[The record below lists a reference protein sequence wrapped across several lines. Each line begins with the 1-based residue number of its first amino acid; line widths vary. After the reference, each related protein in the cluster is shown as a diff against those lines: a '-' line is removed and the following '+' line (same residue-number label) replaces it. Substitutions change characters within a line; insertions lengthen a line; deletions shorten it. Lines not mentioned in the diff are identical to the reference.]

1 MNLAEIKLT
10 TLATKDKR
18 GTKAA
23 IKALLEA
30 FEISHPNFKEIVYR
44 EPNDDKRVVIT
55 TEGNYGESEKQ
66 LIRVPENLLD
76 FPIDFIAHMLAH
88 EFIHIE
94 QRARPGYN
102 ASREEREFE
111 AYYHGVFPTKYNLPP
126 CPSWLR
132 LQFCN
137 AIERYYNAMGFGVK
151 RRHRKRYK
159 EVIEVKRSL
168 EQTQGGNE

>member
-1 MNLAEIKLT
+1 MDLANIKLNI
-10 TLATKDKR
+10 LAKKEEK

-23 IKALLEA
+23 IVDLLET
-30 FEISHPNFKEIVYR
+30 FGISHPNFGSIAYR
-44 EPNDDKRVVIT
+44 ATGKDNSVVIT
-55 TEGNYGESEKQ
+55 TEGNYGEDEKQ
-66 LIRVPENLLD
+66 IIRVPENLLD

-111 AYYHGVFPTKYNLPP
+111 AYYHGVFPTKYDLPP

-132 LQFCN
+132 LQFCKSV
-137 AIERYYNAMGFGVK
+137 ERYYRSMGFWTK

-159 EVIEVKRSL
+159 EVLEVKKNI
-168 EQTQGGNE
+168 T